1 MSTIVGASVAFSVG
15 GALLKPSAG
24 FTRAAPTVAAC
35 LCFMVGALL
44 MARALMSTTM
54 STAVVLGLGIE
65 AVVAVAIGLLLLGET
80 LTLVQASGVAF
91 VVFGVALLR

>member
-24 FTRAAPTVAAC
+24 FTRVAPAIAAC
-35 LCFMVGALL
+35 VCFVIGAAL

-65 AVVAVAIGLLLLGET
+65 AVVAVAIGLLVLGERMSMI
-80 LTLVQASGVAF
+80 QASGIAF

>member
-1 MSTIVGASVAFSVG
+1 MSTIVGASVAFSLG

-24 FTRAAPTVAAC
+24 FTRVAPTLAAC
-35 LCFMVGALL
+35 VCFVIGALL
-44 MARALMSTTM
+44 MARALLSTTM

-65 AVVAVAIGLLLLGET
+65 AVVAVAIGLLVLGEK
-80 LTLVQASGVAF
+80 LNLLQASGVAF